1 VVFLI
6 NSKVREVDVTRAI
19 LNNFAKD
26 FSDYAESDVV
36 VVGGGP
42 AGATAALLLAREG
55 VKTLI
60 IEKDIKAGGGMWQGG
75 MLFPKIV
82 VEEPANK
89 FLEAFGIKME
99 KQGNLYIAD
108 SYYVTTKLLAQAFEH
123 GAKMLNSVKVQ
134 DVVYRDDGLHGVVV
148 NWTQVAHLTAE
159 CVDPLTI
166 ESKLVIDATG
176 HNAEVCKIV
185 NEKIKPIKGGFVGR
199 EGSMWVEK
207 GELATIHNTR
217 EVFPNLIVA
226 GMAANSVNGLPR
238 MGPIFGG
245 MFLSGIKAAKLA
257 LEKLQDGRFRKNN
270 VPKDVMSAIE
280 A

>member
-1 VVFLI
+1 MI
-6 NSKVREVDVTRAI
+6 NSKVREVEITRAI
-19 LNNFAKD
+19 LENFMKD
-26 FSDYAESDVV
+26 FSEYAETDVV

-55 VKTLI
+55 IKTLI

-89 FLEAFGIKME
+89 FLEAFGIKMQ
-99 KQGNLYIAD
+99 KQNNLYIAD
-108 SYYVTTKLLAQAFEH
+108 SYYVSAKLLANAFEH

-134 DVVYRDDGLHGVVV
+134 DVIYRDDGLHGVVV

-159 CVDPLTI
+159 CIDPLAI

-185 NEKIKPIKGGFVGR
+185 HEKIKPIKGGFVGR

-207 GELATIHNTR
+207 AEIATIHNTK

-226 GMAANSVNGLPR
+226 GMAANSVAGLPR

-245 MFLSGIKAAKLA
+245 MFLSGIKAAKIA
-257 LEKLQDGRFRKNN
+257 LERLQDGKFKKNN
-270 VPKDVMSAIE
+270 ISKEVMTAISV
-280 A
+280 

>member
-1 VVFLI
+1 MI
-6 NSKVREVDVTRAI
+6 KSKVREVDVTRAI
-19 LNNFAKD
+19 LEGFMKD
-26 FSDYAESDVV
+26 FYDYAESDVV
-36 VVGGGP
+36 VVGAGP

-60 IEKDIKAGGGMWQGG
+60 IEKDVKAGGGMWQGG

-89 FLEAFGIKME
+89 FLEAFGIKLE
-99 KQGNLYIAD
+99 KKGELYIAD
-108 SYYVTTKLLAQAFEH
+108 SYYVTAKLLAQAFEH

-134 DVVYRDDGLHGVVV
+134 DVIYRDDGLHGVVI

-159 CVDPLTI
+159 CIDPLAI
-166 ESKLVIDATG
+166 ESKLVIDVTG
-176 HNAEVCKIV
+176 HNAEICKIV
-185 NEKIKPIKGGFVGR
+185 NEKIKKIPSGFVGH

-207 GELATIHNTR
+207 AEIATIQNTK
-217 EVFPNLIVA
+217 EIFPNLIVA
-226 GMAANSVNGLPR
+226 GMAANSVAGLPR

-257 LEKLQDGRFRKNN
+257 LEKLQDGKFKKNN
-270 VPKDVMSAIE
+270 IDKEVMIAINQ
-280 A
+280 

>member
-1 VVFLI
+1 MI
-6 NSKVREVDVTRAI
+6 NSKVREVDITRAI
-19 LNNFAKD
+19 LENFMKD
-26 FSDYAESDVV
+26 FSEYAETDVV
-36 VVGGGP
+36 IVGGGP

-89 FLEAFGIKME
+89 FLEAFGIKMQ

-108 SYYVTTKLLAQAFEH
+108 SYYVTAKLLAQAFEH

-134 DVVYRDDGLHGVVV
+134 DVIYRNDGLHGVVI

-159 CVDPLTI
+159 CIDPLAI

-185 NEKIKPIKGGFVGR
+185 NEKIAKIKGGFVGH

-207 GELATIHNTR
+207 AEIATIHNTK

-226 GMAANSVNGLPR
+226 GMAANSVAGLPR

-257 LEKLQDGRFRKNN
+257 LEKLQDGKFKKNN
-270 VPKDVMSAIE
+270 ISKEIMTAISS
-280 A
+280 

>member
-1 VVFLI
+1 MI
-6 NSKVREVDVTRAI
+6 NSNVKEVDVTRAI
-19 LNNFAKD
+19 IGNFTKD
-26 FSDYAESDVV
+26 FLDYAESDVL

-42 AGATAALLLAREG
+42 AGTTAALLLAREG

-60 IEKDIKAGGGMWQGG
+60 IEKDVKAGGGMWQGG

-89 FLEAFGIKME
+89 FLEAFGIKLE
-99 KQGNLYIAD
+99 KQGELYVAD
-108 SYYVTTKLLAQAFEH
+108 SYYVTAKLLAQAFEH

-134 DVVYRDDGLHGVVV
+134 DVMYRDDGLHGLVI

-159 CVDPLTI
+159 CIDPLVL

-176 HNAEVCKIV
+176 HNAEVCRIV
-185 NEKIKPIKGGFVGR
+185 NEKIKPIKGGFVGH

-238 MGPIFGG
+238 LGPIFGG

-257 LEKLQDGRFRKNN
+257 LEKLQDGKFKKNN
-270 VPKDVMSAIE
+270 ISKEIMSAISN
-280 A
+280 

>member
-1 VVFLI
+1 MI
-6 NSKVREVDVTRAI
+6 NSKIREVDVTRAI
-19 LNNFAKD
+19 LENFMKD
-26 FSDYAESDVV
+26 FSEYAETDVV

-42 AGATAALLLAREG
+42 AGITAALLLAREG

-89 FLEAFGIKME
+89 FLEAFGIKMQ
-99 KQGNLYIAD
+99 KQNNLYVAD
-108 SYYVTTKLLAQAFEH
+108 SYYVTAKLLAQAFEH

-134 DVVYRDDGLHGVVV
+134 DVIYRNDGLHGVVI

-159 CVDPLTI
+159 CVDPLAI

-185 NEKIKPIKGGFVGR
+185 NEKIAKIKGGFVGH
-199 EGSMWVEK
+199 EGSMWIEK
-207 GELATIHNTR
+207 AEIATIHNTK
-217 EVFPNLIVA
+217 EIFPNLIVA
-226 GMAANSVNGLPR
+226 GMAANSVAGLPR

-245 MFLSGIKAAKLA
+245 MFLSGIKAAKIA
-257 LEKLQDGRFRKNN
+257 LEKLQDGKFKKNN
-270 VPKDVMSAIE
+270 IAKEVMTAISN
-280 A
+280 

>member
-1 VVFLI
+1 MI
-6 NSKVREVDVTRAI
+6 NSKVREIDVTRAI
-19 LNNFAKD
+19 IGNFAKD
-26 FSDYAESDVV
+26 FMDYAESDVLI
-36 VVGGGP
+36 VGGGP
-42 AGATAALLLAREG
+42 AGTTAALLLAREG

-60 IEKDIKAGGGMWQGG
+60 IEKDVKAGGGMWQGG

-89 FLEAFGIKME
+89 FLEAFGIKLE
-99 KQGNLYIAD
+99 KQGNLYVAD
-108 SYYVTTKLLAQAFEH
+108 SYYVTAKLLAQAFEH

-134 DVVYRDDGLHGVVV
+134 DVMYRDDGLHGLVI

-159 CVDPLTI
+159 CIDPLVL
-166 ESKLVIDATG
+166 ESKIVIDATG
-176 HNAEVCKIV
+176 HNAEVCRIV
-185 NEKIKPIKGGFVGR
+185 NEKIKPIKGGFVGH

-207 GELATIHNTR
+207 GEIATVQNTR

-257 LEKLQDGRFRKNN
+257 LEKIRNGKFEKNN
-270 VPKDVMSAIE
+270 ISAEVMAAISN
-280 A
+280 

>member
-1 VVFLI
+1 MI

-19 LNNFAKD
+19 IKNFTKD
-26 FSDYAESDVV
+26 FSDYAESDVLI
-36 VVGGGP
+36 VGGGP
-42 AGATAALLLAREG
+42 AGTTAALLLAREG
-55 VKTLI
+55 IKTMI
-60 IEKDIKAGGGMWQGG
+60 IEKDVKAGGGMWQGG

-89 FLEAFGIKME
+89 FLEAFGIKLE
-99 KQGNLYIAD
+99 KQGNLYVAD
-108 SYYVTTKLLAQAFEH
+108 SYYVTAKLLAQAFEH

-134 DVVYRDDGLHGVVV
+134 DVMYRDDGLHGLVV

-159 CVDPLTI
+159 CIDPLVL

-185 NEKIKPIKGGFVGR
+185 NEKIRPIKGGFVGH

-207 GELATIHNTR
+207 GEIATVQNTR

-257 LEKLQDGRFRKNN
+257 LEKLRNGKFEKNN
-270 VPKDVMSAIE
+270 IHKDVMTAVSE
-280 A
+280 

>member
-1 VVFLI
+1 MI
-6 NSKVREVDVTRAI
+6 NSKVREIDVTRAI
-19 LNNFAKD
+19 LENFMKD
-26 FSDYAESDVV
+26 FSDYAETDVV

-42 AGATAALLLAREG
+42 AGTTAALLLAREG
-55 VKTLI
+55 IKTLI

-89 FLEAFGIKME
+89 FLEAFGIKMQ
-99 KQGNLYIAD
+99 KQNNLYVAD
-108 SYYVTTKLLAQAFEH
+108 SYYVTAKLLAQAFEH

-134 DVVYRDDGLHGVVV
+134 DVIYRDDGLHGVVI

-159 CVDPLTI
+159 CIDPLAI

-176 HNAEVCKIV
+176 HNAEVCRIV
-185 NEKIKPIKGGFVGR
+185 NEKIKPIKGGFVGH

-207 GELATIHNTR
+207 GEIATIHNTK

-226 GMAANSVNGLPR
+226 GMAANSVAGLPR

-245 MFLSGIKAAKLA
+245 MFLSGIKAAKIA
-257 LEKLQDGRFRKNN
+257 LEKLQDGKFKKNN
-270 VPKDVMSAIE
+270 ISKEVMTAINY
-280 A
+280 

>member
-1 VVFLI
+1 MI
-6 NSKVREVDVTRAI
+6 NSNVKEVDVTRAI
-19 LNNFAKD
+19 IGNFTKD
-26 FSDYAESDVV
+26 FLDYAESDVL

-42 AGATAALLLAREG
+42 AGTTAALLLAREG

-60 IEKDIKAGGGMWQGG
+60 IEKDVKAGGGMWQGG

-89 FLEAFGIKME
+89 FLEAFGIKLE
-99 KQGNLYIAD
+99 KQGELYVAD
-108 SYYVTTKLLAQAFEH
+108 SYYVTAKLLAQAFEH

-134 DVVYRDDGLHGVVV
+134 DVMYRDDGLHGLVI

-159 CVDPLTI
+159 CIDPLVL

-176 HNAEVCKIV
+176 HNAEVCRIV
-185 NEKIKPIKGGFVGR
+185 NEKIKPIKGGFVGH
-199 EGSMWVEK
+199 EGSMCVEK

-257 LEKLQDGRFRKNN
+257 LEKLQDGKFKKNN
-270 VPKDVMSAIE
+270 ISKEIMSAISN
-280 A
+280 

>member
-1 VVFLI
+1 MI
-6 NSKVREVDVTRAI
+6 NSKVREVDITRAI
-19 LNNFAKD
+19 LENFMKD
-26 FSDYAESDVV
+26 FSEYAESDVV

-42 AGATAALLLAREG
+42 AGVTAALLLAREG

-89 FLEAFGIKME
+89 FLEAFGIKMK

-108 SYYVTTKLLAQAFEH
+108 SYYVTAKLLAEAFEH

-134 DVVYRDDGLHGVVV
+134 DVIYRDDGLHGVVV

-159 CVDPLTI
+159 CVDPLGI
-166 ESKLVIDATG
+166 ESKIVIDVTG

-185 NEKIKPIKGGFVGR
+185 HEKIKPIKGGFVGR

-207 GELATIHNTR
+207 GEIATVHNTK
-217 EVFPNLIVA
+217 EVFPNLIVG
-226 GMAANSVNGLPR
+226 GMAANSVAGLPR

-257 LEKLQDGRFRKNN
+257 LEKLQDGKFKRNN
-270 VPKDVMSAIE
+270 IPKEVVSAISN
-280 A
+280 

>member
-1 VVFLI
+1 MI
-6 NSKVREVDVTRAI
+6 NGKVREVDITRVI
-19 LNNFAKD
+19 LENFTKD
-26 FSDYAESDVV
+26 FSDYAESDAVI
-36 VVGGGP
+36 VGGGP

-89 FLEAFGIKME
+89 FLEAFGIKMQ
-99 KQGNLYIAD
+99 KQNNLYVAD
-108 SYYVTTKLLAQAFEH
+108 SYYVTAKLLAETFEH

-134 DVVYRDDGLHGVVV
+134 DVIYRDDGLHGVVV

-159 CVDPLTI
+159 CIDPLSI

-199 EGSMWVEK
+199 EGSMWAEK
-207 GELATIHNTR
+207 GELATVHNTK

-226 GMAANSVNGLPR
+226 GMAANSVAGLPR

-270 VPKDVMSAIE
+270 VPKDVMAAISM
-280 A
+280 

>member
-1 VVFLI
+1 MI

-19 LNNFAKD
+19 INNFMKD
-26 FSDYAESDVV
+26 FSDYVESDVI
-36 VVGGGP
+36 VVGAGP

-60 IEKDIKAGGGMWQGG
+60 IEKDVKAGGGMWQGG

-89 FLEAFGIKME
+89 FLEAFGIKLE
-99 KQGNLYIAD
+99 KQGDLYVAD
-108 SYYVTTKLLAQAFEH
+108 SYYVTAKLLAQAFEY

-134 DVVYRDDGLHGVVV
+134 DVIYREDGLHGVVI

-159 CVDPLTI
+159 CIDPLCC

-185 NEKIKPIKGGFVGR
+185 NEKIKPIKGGFVGH

-207 GELATIHNTR
+207 GEIATIQNTR
-217 EVFPNLIVA
+217 EVFPNLIVG
-226 GMAANSVNGLPR
+226 GMAANSVAGLPR

-257 LEKLQDGRFRKNN
+257 LEKLRNDGRFEKNN
-270 VPKDVMSAIE
+270 ISNEVMSAISN
-280 A
+280 

>member
-1 VVFLI
+1 MI
-6 NSKVREVDVTRAI
+6 NSKVREVDVTRTI
-19 LNNFAKD
+19 IRNFSKE

-36 VVGGGP
+36 IVGGGP
-42 AGATAALLLAREG
+42 AGITAALLLAREG

-60 IEKDIKAGGGMWQGG
+60 IEKDVKAGGGMWQGG

-89 FLEAFGIKME
+89 FLEAFDIKLE
-99 KQGNLYIAD
+99 KQGELYVAN
-108 SYYVTTKLLAQAFEH
+108 SYYVTTKLMAAAFDH

-134 DVVYRDDGLHGVVV
+134 DVIYNDKGLRGVVI

-159 CVDPLTI
+159 CIDPLCI
-166 ESKLVIDATG
+166 ESKIVVDVTG

-185 NEKIKPIKGGFVGR
+185 NEKIQKIEGGFVGH

-207 GELATIHNTR
+207 GEIATINNTK
-217 EVFPNLIVA
+217 EVFPNLIVG
-226 GMAANSVNGLPR
+226 GMAANSVAGLPR

-245 MFLSGIKAAKLA
+245 MFLSGIKVAKLV
-257 LEKLQDGRFRKNN
+257 LEKLKNDGKFEKNN
-270 VPKDVMSAIE
+270 INKDVLLAISN
-280 A
+280 

>member
-1 VVFLI
+1 MI
-6 NSKVREVDVTRAI
+6 NSKVREVDITRAI
-19 LNNFAKD
+19 IENFTKD

-36 VVGGGP
+36 IVGGGP

-60 IEKDIKAGGGMWQGG
+60 IEKDVKAGGGMWQGG

-99 KQGNLYIAD
+99 KQGNLYVAD
-108 SYYVTTKLLAQAFEH
+108 SYYVTAKLLAQAFEH

-134 DVVYRDDGLHGVVV
+134 DVVYRNDGLHGVVI
-148 NWTQVAHLTAE
+148 NWTQVAHLTSE
-159 CVDPLTI
+159 CIDPLVI

-185 NEKIKPIKGGFVGR
+185 NEKIKPIKGGFVGH

-207 GELATIHNTR
+207 GEIATIQNTR

-257 LEKLQDGRFRKNN
+257 LEKLQYGRFKKNN
-270 VPKDVMSAIE
+270 VPKDVMTAISE
-280 A
+280 

>member
-1 VVFLI
+1 MI
-6 NSKVREVDVTRAI
+6 NSNVKEVDVTRAI
-19 LNNFAKD
+19 IGNFTKD
-26 FSDYAESDVV
+26 FLDYAESDVL

-42 AGATAALLLAREG
+42 AGTTAALLLAREG

-60 IEKDIKAGGGMWQGG
+60 IEKDVKAGGGMWQGG

-89 FLEAFGIKME
+89 FLEAFGIKLE
-99 KQGNLYIAD
+99 KQGELYVAD
-108 SYYVTTKLLAQAFEH
+108 SYYVTAKLLAQAFEH

-134 DVVYRDDGLHGVVV
+134 DVMYRDDGLHGLVI

-159 CVDPLTI
+159 CIDPLVL

-176 HNAEVCKIV
+176 HNAEVCRIV
-185 NEKIKPIKGGFVGR
+185 NEKIKPIKGGFVGH

-257 LEKLQDGRFRKNN
+257 LEKLQDGKFKKNN
-270 VPKDVMSAIE
+270 ISKEIMSAISN
-280 A
+280 